1 MAIGL
6 EESDSG
12 VWKLLMAIAI
22 HAVPIVFCVGT
33 DMISSGVKKIKI
45 VIYMIVLSLNTPI
58 GILIGI
64 IVTMHM
70 EQASGQHVLI
80 IGVLQGLAAGTLLY
94 ITFFEVLARDKLS
107 KYGMSGL
114 LGAVAIIL
122 GFSVMAALE
131 AMGDHCHDLG
141 HHGHKIKQEGSI
153 QSGIPA
159 ENMTDIVQF

>member
-1 MAIGL
+1 M
-6 EESDSG
+6 EESDTG

-45 VIYMIVLSLNTPI
+45 VIYMIVLSVNTPL

-94 ITFFEVLARDKLS
+94 ITFFEVLSRDKMDR
-107 KYGMSGL
+107 YGMSGL
-114 LGAVAIIL
+114 LGAVNIIL
-122 GFSVMAALE
+122 GFSVMAGLE
-131 AMGDHCHDLG
+131 ATGGHCH
-141 HHGHKIKQEGSI
+141 HTAQHTE
-153 QSGIPA
+153 
-159 ENMTDIVQF
+159 